1 MADTRPERRFTRI
14 DRLPPYVFNITAEL
28 KMAARRRGE
37 DIIDF
42 SMGNPD
48 GATPPHIVEK
58 LCTVAQRP
66 DTHGYSTSRGIPRLR
81 RAISRWYQDRYDVEI
96 DPESEA
102 IVTIGSKEGLAH
114 LMLATLDHGDTVLV
128 PNPSYPIHIY
138 GAVIAGAQ
146 VRSVPLV
153 EGVDFF
159 NELERAIRESY
170 PKPKMMILGFPSN
183 PTAQCVELEF
193 FEKVVALAKRY
204 DVLVVHD
211 LAYADIVYDGWK
223 APSIM
228 QVPGAR
234 DVAVEFFTLSKSY
247 NMAGWRIG
255 FMVGNKTLVS
265 ALARIKSYHDY
276 GTFTPLQ
283 VAAIAALEGDQ
294 QCVRDIAEQYKR
306 RRDVLVKGLHEA
318 GWMVEMPKAS
328 MYVWAKIPEPYA
340 AMGSL
345 VNVRIIAVMSG
356 GILFGPW
363 VGIITGVI
371 AGIHRYLIDI
381 GGVTAIPC
389 FITSIL
395 AGCIS
400 GWINLKIPKAQRWR
414 VGILGG
420 MLCETLTMILV
431 IVWAPTTALGIDI
444 VSKIGIPMILGSVC
458 IGFIVLL
465 VQSVEGEKEASAARQ
480 AKLALDIA
488 NKTLPL
494 FRHVNS
500 ESLRKVC
507 EIIRDDIHA
516 DAVAMTN
523 TDHVLAYVGVGEHN
537 YQNGDDFISPT
548 TRQAMNY
555 GKIIIKNNDEAHR
568 TPEIHSMLVIPL
580 WEKGV
585 VTGTLKIYYCH
596 AHQIT
601 SSLQEM
607 AVGLSQIISTQLEVS
622 RAEQLREMANK
633 AELRALQSKINPHF
647 LFNALN
653 AISSSIRLNPD
664 TARQLIFNLS
674 RYLRYNIELK
684 DDEQIDIKKE
694 LYQIKDYIAI
704 EQARFGDKLTVIYDI
719 DEEVNCCIPSLLI
732 QPLVENAIVHG
743 IQPCKGK
750 GVVTISVAECGNR
763 VRIAVRDTG
772 HGIDP
777 KVIERVEANEMPGN
791 KIGLLNVHHRVKLL
805 YGEGLH
811 IRRLEPGTEIAF
823 YIPNQRTPV
832 ASQATLLL

>member
-1 MADTRPERRFTRI
+1 MCAFLPDFGFSVHEIFDMLLAVF
-14 DRLPPYVFNITAEL
+14 DRAALMLICLFFLIRLRLFRELLHKSAHTPKELLAVTA
-28 KMAARRRGE
+28 
-37 DIIDF
+37 IF
-42 SMGNPD
+42 SMFALFSTWSGVP
-48 GATPPHIVEK
+48 VE
-58 LCTVAQRP
+58 
-66 DTHGYSTSRGIPRLR
+66 
-81 RAISRWYQDRYDVEI
+81 
-96 DPESEA
+96 
-102 IVTIGSKEGLAH
+102 
-114 LMLATLDHGDTVLV
+114 
-128 PNPSYPIHIY
+128 
-138 GAVIAGAQ
+138 
-146 VRSVPLV
+146 
-153 EGVDFF
+153 
-159 NELERAIRESY
+159 
-170 PKPKMMILGFPSN
+170 
-183 PTAQCVELEF
+183 
-193 FEKVVALAKRY
+193 
-204 DVLVVHD
+204 
-211 LAYADIVYDGWK
+211 
-223 APSIM
+223 
-228 QVPGAR
+228 
-234 DVAVEFFTLSKSY
+234 
-247 NMAGWRIG
+247 
-255 FMVGNKTLVS
+255 
-265 ALARIKSYHDY
+265 
-276 GTFTPLQ
+276 
-283 VAAIAALEGDQ
+283 
-294 QCVRDIAEQYKR
+294 
-306 RRDVLVKGLHEA
+306 
-318 GWMVEMPKAS
+318 
-328 MYVWAKIPEPYA
+328 
-340 AMGSL
+340 GSL

-371 AGIHRYLIDI
+371 AGLHRYLIDI
-381 GGVTAIPC
+381 GGITAIPC
-389 FITSIL
+389 FITSIV
-395 AGCIS
+395 AGVIS
-400 GWINLKIPKAQRWR
+400 GFISRRVPKAQHWR
-414 VGILGG
+414 AGILGG

-431 IVWAPTTALGIDI
+431 VAWAPTTALGLDI
-444 VSKIGIPMILGSVC
+444 VSKIGVPMILGTVS

-465 VQSVEGEKEASAARQ
+465 VRSVEGEKEASAARQ

-500 ESLRKVC
+500 ESLRQVC
-507 EIIRDDIHA
+507 DIIRRDINA
-516 DAVAMTN
+516 DAVAITN
-523 TDHVLAYVGVGEHN
+523 TEKVQAYVGVGEHN
-537 YQNGDDFISPT
+537 YQDNSDALSPT
-548 TRQAMNY
+548 TQQALRH

-607 AVGLSQIISTQLEVS
+607 AIGLSQIISTQLEVS

-674 RYLRYNIELK
+674 RYLRYNIELN

-719 DEEVNCCIPSLLI
+719 DDEVNCRVASLLI

-743 IQPCKGK
+743 IQPCRGK
-750 GVVTISVAECGNR
+750 GVVTISIAQSGSR

-777 KVIERVEANEMPGN
+777 HIIEQLDTNEMPVN
-791 KIGLLNVHHRVKLL
+791 KIGLVNVHHRVKLL

-823 YIPNQRTPV
+823 YVPNQPPRPD
-832 ASQATLLL
+832 AAMLL

>member
-1 MADTRPERRFTRI
+1 MCAFLPDFGFSVHEIFDMLLAVFDRAALMLICLFFVIRI
-14 DRLPPYVFNITAEL
+14 RLFRELLHKSAHTPKELLAVTA
-28 KMAARRRGE
+28 
-37 DIIDF
+37 IF
-42 SMGNPD
+42 SMFALFSTWSGVP
-48 GATPPHIVEK
+48 VE
-58 LCTVAQRP
+58 
-66 DTHGYSTSRGIPRLR
+66 
-81 RAISRWYQDRYDVEI
+81 
-96 DPESEA
+96 
-102 IVTIGSKEGLAH
+102 
-114 LMLATLDHGDTVLV
+114 
-128 PNPSYPIHIY
+128 
-138 GAVIAGAQ
+138 
-146 VRSVPLV
+146 
-153 EGVDFF
+153 
-159 NELERAIRESY
+159 
-170 PKPKMMILGFPSN
+170 
-183 PTAQCVELEF
+183 
-193 FEKVVALAKRY
+193 
-204 DVLVVHD
+204 
-211 LAYADIVYDGWK
+211 
-223 APSIM
+223 
-228 QVPGAR
+228 
-234 DVAVEFFTLSKSY
+234 
-247 NMAGWRIG
+247 
-255 FMVGNKTLVS
+255 
-265 ALARIKSYHDY
+265 
-276 GTFTPLQ
+276 
-283 VAAIAALEGDQ
+283 
-294 QCVRDIAEQYKR
+294 
-306 RRDVLVKGLHEA
+306 
-318 GWMVEMPKAS
+318 
-328 MYVWAKIPEPYA
+328 
-340 AMGSL
+340 GSL

-371 AGIHRYLIDI
+371 AGLHRYLIDI
-381 GGVTAIPC
+381 GGITAIPC
-389 FITSIL
+389 FITSIV
-395 AGCIS
+395 AGVIS
-400 GWINLKIPKAQRWR
+400 GFISRRVPKAQHWR
-414 VGILGG
+414 AGILGG

-431 IVWAPTTALGIDI
+431 VVWAPTTALGLDI
-444 VSKIGIPMILGSVC
+444 VSKIGVPMILGTVS

-465 VQSVEGEKEASAARQ
+465 VRSVEGEKEASAARQ

-500 ESLRKVC
+500 ESLRQVC
-507 EIIRDDIHA
+507 DIIRRDINA
-516 DAVAMTN
+516 DAVAITN
-523 TDHVLAYVGVGEHN
+523 TEKVQAYVGVGEHN
-537 YQNGDDFISPT
+537 YQDNSDALSPT
-548 TRQAMNY
+548 TQQALRH

-607 AVGLSQIISTQLEVS
+607 AIGLSQIISTQLEVS

-674 RYLRYNIELK
+674 RYLRYNIELN

-719 DEEVNCCIPSLLI
+719 DDEVNCRVASLLI

-743 IQPCKGK
+743 IQPCRGK
-750 GVVTISVAECGNR
+750 GVVTISIAQSGSR

-777 KVIERVEANEMPGN
+777 RIVEQLDTNEMPVN
-791 KIGLLNVHHRVKLL
+791 KIGLVNVHHRVKLL

-823 YIPNQRTPV
+823 YVPHQPPRPD
-832 ASQATLLL
+832 AAMLL

>member
-1 MADTRPERRFTRI
+1 MCAFLPDFGFSVHEIFDMLLAVF
-14 DRLPPYVFNITAEL
+14 DRAALMLICLFFLIRLRLFRELLHKSAHTPKELLAVTA
-28 KMAARRRGE
+28 
-37 DIIDF
+37 IF
-42 SMGNPD
+42 SMFALFSTWSGVP
-48 GATPPHIVEK
+48 VE
-58 LCTVAQRP
+58 
-66 DTHGYSTSRGIPRLR
+66 
-81 RAISRWYQDRYDVEI
+81 
-96 DPESEA
+96 
-102 IVTIGSKEGLAH
+102 
-114 LMLATLDHGDTVLV
+114 
-128 PNPSYPIHIY
+128 
-138 GAVIAGAQ
+138 
-146 VRSVPLV
+146 
-153 EGVDFF
+153 
-159 NELERAIRESY
+159 
-170 PKPKMMILGFPSN
+170 
-183 PTAQCVELEF
+183 
-193 FEKVVALAKRY
+193 
-204 DVLVVHD
+204 
-211 LAYADIVYDGWK
+211 
-223 APSIM
+223 
-228 QVPGAR
+228 
-234 DVAVEFFTLSKSY
+234 
-247 NMAGWRIG
+247 
-255 FMVGNKTLVS
+255 
-265 ALARIKSYHDY
+265 
-276 GTFTPLQ
+276 
-283 VAAIAALEGDQ
+283 
-294 QCVRDIAEQYKR
+294 
-306 RRDVLVKGLHEA
+306 
-318 GWMVEMPKAS
+318 
-328 MYVWAKIPEPYA
+328 
-340 AMGSL
+340 GSL

-371 AGIHRYLIDI
+371 AGLHRYLIDI
-381 GGVTAIPC
+381 GGITAIPC
-389 FITSIL
+389 FITSIV
-395 AGCIS
+395 AGVIS
-400 GWINLKIPKAQRWR
+400 GFISRRVPKAQHWR
-414 VGILGG
+414 AGILGG

-431 IVWAPTTALGIDI
+431 VVWAPTTALGLDI
-444 VSKIGIPMILGSVC
+444 VSKIGVPMILGTVS
-458 IGFIVLL
+458 IGLIVLL
-465 VQSVEGEKEASAARQ
+465 VRSVEGEKEASAARQ

-500 ESLRKVC
+500 ESLRQVC
-507 EIIRDDIHA
+507 DIIRRDINA
-516 DAVAMTN
+516 DAVAITN
-523 TDHVLAYVGVGEHN
+523 TEKVQAYVGVGEHN
-537 YQNGDDFISPT
+537 YQDNSDALSPT
-548 TRQAMNY
+548 TQQALRH

-607 AVGLSQIISTQLEVS
+607 AIGLSQIISTQLEVS

-674 RYLRYNIELK
+674 RYLRYNIELN

-719 DEEVNCCIPSLLI
+719 DDEVNCRVASLLI

-743 IQPCKGK
+743 IQPCRGK
-750 GVVTISVAECGNR
+750 GVVTISIAQSGSR

-777 KVIERVEANEMPGN
+777 HIIEQLDTNEMPVN
-791 KIGLLNVHHRVKLL
+791 KIGLVNVHHRVKLL

-823 YIPNQRTPV
+823 YVPHQPPRPD
-832 ASQATLLL
+832 AAMLL

>member
-1 MADTRPERRFTRI
+1 MSAFLPDIGFSVHEIFDMLLAVFDRAALMLICLFFLIRI
-14 DRLPPYVFNITAEL
+14 RLFRELLHKSAHTPKELLAVTA
-28 KMAARRRGE
+28 
-37 DIIDF
+37 IF
-42 SMGNPD
+42 SMFALFSTWSGVP
-48 GATPPHIVEK
+48 VE
-58 LCTVAQRP
+58 
-66 DTHGYSTSRGIPRLR
+66 
-81 RAISRWYQDRYDVEI
+81 
-96 DPESEA
+96 
-102 IVTIGSKEGLAH
+102 
-114 LMLATLDHGDTVLV
+114 
-128 PNPSYPIHIY
+128 
-138 GAVIAGAQ
+138 
-146 VRSVPLV
+146 
-153 EGVDFF
+153 
-159 NELERAIRESY
+159 
-170 PKPKMMILGFPSN
+170 
-183 PTAQCVELEF
+183 
-193 FEKVVALAKRY
+193 
-204 DVLVVHD
+204 
-211 LAYADIVYDGWK
+211 
-223 APSIM
+223 
-228 QVPGAR
+228 
-234 DVAVEFFTLSKSY
+234 
-247 NMAGWRIG
+247 
-255 FMVGNKTLVS
+255 
-265 ALARIKSYHDY
+265 
-276 GTFTPLQ
+276 
-283 VAAIAALEGDQ
+283 
-294 QCVRDIAEQYKR
+294 
-306 RRDVLVKGLHEA
+306 
-318 GWMVEMPKAS
+318 
-328 MYVWAKIPEPYA
+328 
-340 AMGSL
+340 GSL

-371 AGIHRYLIDI
+371 AGLHRYLIDI
-381 GGVTAIPC
+381 GGITAIPC
-389 FITSIL
+389 FITSIV
-395 AGCIS
+395 AGGLSGLIS
-400 GWINLKIPKAQRWR
+400 RRVPKAQHWR
-414 VGILGG
+414 AGILGG

-431 IVWAPTTALGIDI
+431 VVWAPTTALGLDI
-444 VSKIGIPMILGSVC
+444 VSKIGVPMILGSVS

-465 VQSVEGEKEASAARQ
+465 VRSVEGEKEASAARQ

-494 FRHVNS
+494 FRHVNT
-500 ESLRKVC
+500 ESLRQVC
-507 EIIRDDIHA
+507 DIIRRDIDA
-516 DAVAMTN
+516 DAVAITN
-523 TDHVLAYVGVGEHN
+523 TEKVQAYVGVGEHN
-537 YQNGDDFISPT
+537 YQDNSDALSPT
-548 TRQAMNY
+548 TQQAIRY

-580 WEKGV
+580 WEKGI

-653 AISSSIRLNPD
+653 AISSSIRLNPE

-719 DEEVNCCIPSLLI
+719 DDEVNCRVASLLI

-743 IQPCKGK
+743 IQPCRGK
-750 GVVTISVAECGNR
+750 GVVTLSIAQSGSR

-777 KVIERVEANEMPGN
+777 QIIEQLDTNEMPVN
-791 KIGLLNVHHRVKLL
+791 KIGLINVHHRVKLL

-823 YIPNQRTPV
+823 YVPDQPPRPD
-832 ASQATLLL
+832 AATLL

>member
-1 MADTRPERRFTRI
+1 MLLAVF
-14 DRLPPYVFNITAEL
+14 DR
-28 KMAARRRGE
+28 AA
-37 DIIDF
+37 
-42 SMGNPD
+42 
-48 GATPPHIVEK
+48 
-58 LCTVAQRP
+58 
-66 DTHGYSTSRGIPRLR
+66 
-81 RAISRWYQDRYDVEI
+81 
-96 DPESEA
+96 
-102 IVTIGSKEGLAH
+102 
-114 LMLATLDHGDTVLV
+114 LMLICLFFLIRIRLFRELLHKSAHTPRELLAVTAIFSLFALFSTWSGV
-128 PNPSYPIHIY
+128 P
-138 GAVIAGAQ
+138 
-146 VRSVPLV
+146 V
-153 EGVDFF
+153 E
-159 NELERAIRESY
+159 
-170 PKPKMMILGFPSN
+170 
-183 PTAQCVELEF
+183 
-193 FEKVVALAKRY
+193 
-204 DVLVVHD
+204 
-211 LAYADIVYDGWK
+211 
-223 APSIM
+223 
-228 QVPGAR
+228 
-234 DVAVEFFTLSKSY
+234 
-247 NMAGWRIG
+247 
-255 FMVGNKTLVS
+255 
-265 ALARIKSYHDY
+265 
-276 GTFTPLQ
+276 
-283 VAAIAALEGDQ
+283 
-294 QCVRDIAEQYKR
+294 
-306 RRDVLVKGLHEA
+306 
-318 GWMVEMPKAS
+318 
-328 MYVWAKIPEPYA
+328 
-340 AMGSL
+340 GSL

-371 AGIHRYLIDI
+371 AGIHRYLIAI
-381 GGVTAIPC
+381 GG
-389 FITSIL
+389 ITSMPCLLTTIV
-395 AGCIS
+395 AGCLS
-400 GWINLKIPKAQRWR
+400 GWIHMRVPKAQRWR
-414 VGILGG
+414 AGILGG
-420 MLCETLTMILV
+420 MICETLTMILV
-431 IVWAPTTALGIDI
+431 VAWAPSTALGLDI
-444 VSKIGIPMILGSVC
+444 VSKIGVPMIVGTVS

-500 ESLRKVC
+500 DALRQVC
-507 EIIRDDIHA
+507 QIIRRDIHA
-516 DAVAMTN
+516 DAVAITN
-523 TDHVLAYVGVGEHN
+523 TENVLAYVGVGEHN
-537 YQNGDDFISPT
+537 YQENDDGISPT
-548 TRQAMNY
+548 TRQAIND

-580 WEKGV
+580 WEQGI

-622 RAEQLREMANK
+622 RAEQLREMADK

-719 DEEVNCCIPSLLI
+719 DEDVNCVVPSLLI

-750 GVVTISVAECGNR
+750 GVVTISVTESGSR

-777 KVIERVEANEMPGN
+777 DVVARVEADEMPGN

-805 YGEGLH
+805 YGEGLQ
-811 IRRLEPGTEIAF
+811 IRQLNPGTEIAF
-823 YIPNQRTPV
+823 YVPNKSLTRPAAV
-832 ASQATLLL
+832 AQFS

>member
-1 MADTRPERRFTRI
+1 MCAFLPDFGFSVHEIFDMLLAVFDRAALMLICLFFLIRI
-14 DRLPPYVFNITAEL
+14 RLFRELLHKSAHTPKELLAVTA
-28 KMAARRRGE
+28 
-37 DIIDF
+37 IF
-42 SMGNPD
+42 SMFALFSTWSGVP
-48 GATPPHIVEK
+48 VE
-58 LCTVAQRP
+58 
-66 DTHGYSTSRGIPRLR
+66 
-81 RAISRWYQDRYDVEI
+81 
-96 DPESEA
+96 
-102 IVTIGSKEGLAH
+102 
-114 LMLATLDHGDTVLV
+114 
-128 PNPSYPIHIY
+128 
-138 GAVIAGAQ
+138 
-146 VRSVPLV
+146 
-153 EGVDFF
+153 
-159 NELERAIRESY
+159 
-170 PKPKMMILGFPSN
+170 
-183 PTAQCVELEF
+183 
-193 FEKVVALAKRY
+193 
-204 DVLVVHD
+204 
-211 LAYADIVYDGWK
+211 
-223 APSIM
+223 
-228 QVPGAR
+228 
-234 DVAVEFFTLSKSY
+234 
-247 NMAGWRIG
+247 
-255 FMVGNKTLVS
+255 
-265 ALARIKSYHDY
+265 
-276 GTFTPLQ
+276 
-283 VAAIAALEGDQ
+283 
-294 QCVRDIAEQYKR
+294 
-306 RRDVLVKGLHEA
+306 
-318 GWMVEMPKAS
+318 
-328 MYVWAKIPEPYA
+328 
-340 AMGSL
+340 GSL

-371 AGIHRYLIDI
+371 AGLHRYLIDI
-381 GGVTAIPC
+381 GGITAIPC
-389 FITSIL
+389 FITSIV
-395 AGCIS
+395 AGVIS
-400 GWINLKIPKAQRWR
+400 GFISRRVPKAQHWR
-414 VGILGG
+414 AGILGG

-431 IVWAPTTALGIDI
+431 VVWAPTTALGLDI
-444 VSKIGIPMILGSVC
+444 VSKIGVPMILGTVS
-458 IGFIVLL
+458 IGLIVLL
-465 VQSVEGEKEASAARQ
+465 VRSVEGEKEASAARQ

-500 ESLRKVC
+500 ESLRQVC
-507 EIIRDDIHA
+507 DIIRRDINA
-516 DAVAMTN
+516 DAVAITN
-523 TDHVLAYVGVGEHN
+523 TEKVQAYVGVGEHN
-537 YQNGDDFISPT
+537 YQDNSDALSPT
-548 TRQAMNY
+548 TQQALRY

-607 AVGLSQIISTQLEVS
+607 AIGLSQIISTQLEVS

-674 RYLRYNIELK
+674 RYLRYNIELN

-719 DEEVNCCIPSLLI
+719 NDEVNCRVASLLI

-743 IQPCKGK
+743 IQPCRGK
-750 GVVTISVAECGNR
+750 GVVTISIAQSGSR

-777 KVIERVEANEMPGN
+777 KIVEQLDTNEMPVN
-791 KIGLLNVHHRVKLL
+791 KIGLVNVHHRVKLL

-823 YIPNQRTPV
+823 YVPNQPPRPG
-832 ASQATLLL
+832 AAMLL